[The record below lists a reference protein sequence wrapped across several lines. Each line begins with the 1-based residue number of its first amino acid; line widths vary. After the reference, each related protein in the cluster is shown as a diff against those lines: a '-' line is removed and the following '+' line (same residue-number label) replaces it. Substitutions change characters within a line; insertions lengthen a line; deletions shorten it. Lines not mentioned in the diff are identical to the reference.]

1 MPGGFQGLDLAVL
14 IAYLAGITAFGLSL
28 SRRVKSSDGYFR
40 GNRQFRWWIMIGQA
54 FGTGTHAESFVA
66 QTGATFASG
75 FATIWYQW
83 KNMLITPFYWLIAPW
98 YRRSERTTL
107 GEILED
113 RYGLRFGMTYSA
125 FAIAFFVLNQGVML
139 QGAAKVVAVATGNR
153 LSPNSI
159 VLAMAGAFLLYSFF
173 GGLISTAYSDFIQ
186 GLMIIVL
193 SMMLIPSGLAA
204 VGGMAGMRQVLPPD
218 FFRLYSEVSGLDA
231 FTIAMLAVNGI
242 VGITAQPHMISMC
255 ATGNTERAGRIG
267 QTYGSL
273 VKRLCTIG
281 WAFTGLIVA
290 ALVVQRGVVLT
301 DGEMA
306 FGYACKTLLVPGLTG
321 LMVACVLAANM
332 AACSNFMV
340 NSGALFTNN
349 FYKKYVRKEPTDRQS
364 LWIGRFSGFGLTL
377 LGVLFALTVRNVLQ
391 AFLFTETIAAFM
403 GITVLGGI
411 LWKRANRTG
420 AFMAVILSFSLYY
433 LLNVLDAGRLKLV
446 YQWKPEPF
454 GLAMAAGF
462 AAFFLFSWVSRPEA
476 SERVERFFDNMSR
489 ASDVPPASPGQPKPL
504 AAGLGKDL
512 IMLDAP
518 GWFRAG
524 RWKGFP
530 ARYREDLIG
539 FSLAWIMVVA
549 LIFLA
554 WGIMQL
560 R

>member
-1 MPGGFQGLDLAVL
+1 MPERFHWLDTSVL
-14 IAYLAGITAFGLSL
+14 ILYLLGITIFGLWL
-28 SRRVKSSDGYFR
+28 SRRVKTSDGFFR

-113 RYGLRFGMTYSA
+113 RYGAKFGILYSV
-125 FAIAFFVLNQGVML
+125 FAIVFFVLNQGVML
-139 QGAAKVVAVATGNR
+139 QGAAKIVAVATGN
-153 LSPNSI
+153 LISPNGVI
-159 VLAMAGAFLLYSFF
+159 LAMAVAFLVYSFF
-173 GGLISTAYSDFIQ
+173 GGLIATAYTDFIQ

-193 SMMLIPSGLAA
+193 SMMLIPSGLTA
-204 VGGMAGMRQVLPPD
+204 VGGIVGMRKVLPPG
-218 FFRLYSEVSGLDA
+218 FFQLYSEVSGLNL

-255 ATGNTERAGRIG
+255 ATGNTERAGRVG

-290 ALVVQRGVVLT
+290 ALVIQRRVILT
-301 DGEMA
+301 DPEMA
-306 FGYACKTLLVPGLTG
+306 FGYACRVLLVPGLTG

-332 AACSNFMV
+332 SACSNFMV
-340 NSGALFTNN
+340 NTGALFTNN
-349 FYKKYVRKEPTDRQS
+349 FYKKYIRKDATDRRT
-364 LWIGRFSGFGLTL
+364 LWIGRISGFVLTL
-377 LGVLFALTVRNVLQ
+377 LGILFSLTVRNVLH
-391 AFLFTETIAAFM
+391 AFLFTESIAAFM

-411 LWKRANRTG
+411 LWKRANRLG
-420 AFMAVILSFSLYY
+420 ALMGVIFSFGVYY
-433 LLNVLDAGRLKLV
+433 LINFLQSGRLLLV
-446 YQWKPEPF
+446 YKWKPGPF

-462 AAFFLFSWVSRPEA
+462 AAFILFSWATRPEPP
-476 SERVERFFDNMSR
+476 ERIERFFDNMSR
-489 ASDVPPASPGQPKPL
+489 VSDAPPGQKKPL
-504 AAGLGKDL
+504 AAESGKDL
-512 IMLDAP
+512 ILVDFP
-518 GWFRAG
+518 GWFRPE
-524 RWKGFP
+524 RWKGFRH
-530 ARYREDLIG
+530 RYKEDLIG
-539 FSLAWIMVVA
+539 FILAWVMVA
-549 LIFLA
+549 GLILLA
-554 WGIMQL
+554 WGIMQV

>member
-1 MPGGFQGLDLAVL
+1 MQGGFHGLDLTVL
-14 IAYLAGITAFGLSL
+14 IAYLAGITAFGLWL
-28 SRRVKSSDGYFR
+28 SRRVKSSDGFFR

-54 FGTGTHAESFVA
+54 FGTGTHAENFVA
-66 QTGATFASG
+66 QAGATFASG

-113 RYGLRFGMTYSA
+113 RYGPRFGMVYSL

-139 QGAAKVVAVATGNR
+139 QAAAKVVAVATGNR
-153 LSPNSI
+153 LSPNSV

-186 GLMIIVL
+186 GLMIIAL

-204 VGGMAGMRQVLPPD
+204 VGGIAGMRKVLPPD
-218 FFRLYSEVSGLDA
+218 FFRLYSEVSGLDV

-306 FGYACKTLLVPGLTG
+306 FGYACQTLLVPGLTG

-349 FYKKYVRKEPTDRQS
+349 FYKKYIRREATDRRS

-377 LGVLFALTVRNVLQ
+377 LGIVFALTVRNVLH
-391 AFLFTETIAAFM
+391 AFLFTESIAAFM

-411 LWKRANRTG
+411 LWKRANRAG
-420 AFMAVILSFSLYY
+420 AFMAVLLSFGLYY
-433 LLNVLDAGRLKLV
+433 LLNVADTGRLQLV
-446 YQWKPEPF
+446 YTWKPEPF

-476 SERVERFFDNMSR
+476 PERVERFFDNMSR

-518 GWFRAG
+518 GWFRAA

-530 ARYREDLIG
+530 GRYKEDLIG
-539 FSLAWIMVVA
+539 FGLAWIMVVA